1 MAVPNQPTHLLMI
14 GIGMIGSNDKV
25 ESIFKSKVLAKVS
38 LKFETTGEQLL
49 MRPAV
54 VLVGVPSSH

>member
-1 MAVPNQPTHLLMI
+1 MI
-14 GIGMIGSNDKV
+14 GIWMIGNDKV
-25 ESIFKSKVLAKVS
+25 ESMFKSKVLAKVS

-49 MRPAV
+49 ILLLMRPAV